1 MGGLSVGILW
11 SDFAMLQNGSGVSQ
25 ILVLSVIGD
34 VESGTS
40 QFIAAELA
48 FAQALEQKL
57 CNTPEVG
64 SSHLGCRWQFYER
77 EENGVRKQDQRAPTV
92 SHTSHT
98 LFWFVFVALLLVVGF
113 CGPGPAARVAAI
125 AEDCEFPRFGR
136 FGKIEGG
143 NRGKVF

>member
-1 MGGLSVGILW
+1 VAFPSVYFGRT
-11 SDFAMLQNGSGVSQ
+11 LQCYRNGSSVSQ
-25 ILVLSVIGD
+25 NFVRSVISD

-77 EENGVRKQDQRAPTV
+77 EEDGVREQDR
-92 SHTSHT
+92 
-98 LFWFVFVALLLVVGF
+98 
-113 CGPGPAARVAAI
+113 
-125 AEDCEFPRFGR
+125 
-136 FGKIEGG
+136 
-143 NRGKVF
+143 